1 MADQPTTVSGFPFEP
16 VYGPEHL
23 EDFEPATSLGA
34 PGEYPYTRGPYATMY
49 RGRPWTIRQYA
60 GFGTAEETNR
70 RYHYLLEQGTT
81 GLSVAFDLPTQMGLD
96 SDHAKAEG
104 EVGKVGVAIDTVED
118 MRALFDGIP
127 LDQVS
132 TSMTINAPAAL
143 LLLLYELVGEEQG
156 VDPADLRGTIQNDV
170 LKEYIARGTY
180 IYPPKPSLRLIS
192 DTFGYCAERLPSFNT
207 ISISGYHIGEAG
219 ATPAQEI
226 AFTLANGIAYVQAAV
241 DAGLDV
247 DTFAPRLSFFFV
259 SRTQILEEV
268 AKFRAARRMY
278 ARIMRERFGAED
290 PKSMQLRFHTQ
301 TAGVQ
306 LTAQQ
311 AHVNL
316 IRVAVQ
322 ALAATLGG
330 TQSLH
335 TNSYDEALALPSE
348 HAASLAV
355 RTQQVLQHE
364 TDVTATVDALA
375 GSYAIESMT
384 DEVERL
390 ATDYIERIDELGGA
404 VEAIEAGF
412 QKREIENAAYQ
423 LARSIED
430 EEQIVVGVNRYQVE
444 EEQEVE
450 LQRADEE
457 AVERQIERTQR
468 VMEQTKQVLSGN
480 VHIPNRLV
488 SLFDPDARPIRKG
501 KLKAPTEFG
510 YKVSVTDD
518 ERGFVTDY
526 ALTEGNPSDQS
537 LLVPAIERHIQ
548 RVSKA
553 PKGVAAD
560 RGMVSPQADEAIKDW
575 APGGVICPRQA
586 S

>member
-1 MADQPTTVSGFPFEP
+1 MSASNPDERTSVSDFEIP
-16 VYGPEHL
+16 VVYRPDTL
-23 EDFEPATSLGA
+23 EDWDPEQQLGE
-34 PGEYPYTRGPYATMY
+34 PGEYPYTRGPYSTMY

-70 RYHYLLEQGTT
+70 RYRYLLDQGTT
-81 GLSVAFDLPTQMGLD
+81 GLSVAFDLPTQMGYD
-96 SDHAKAEG
+96 SDADRAQG

-118 MRALFDGIP
+118 MEVLFDGIP

-156 VDPADLRGTIQNDV
+156 VDPAKLRGTIQNDV

-180 IYPPKPSLRLIS
+180 IYPPKQSLRLIA
-192 DTFGYCAERLPSFNT
+192 DTFGYCAENLPNFNT

-219 ATPAQEI
+219 ATPVQEI
-226 AFTLANGIAYVQAAV
+226 AFTLANAIAYISTAV

-247 DTFAPRLSFFFV
+247 DRFAPRLSFFFV
-259 SRTQILEEV
+259 SRTTLLEEI

-278 ARIMRERFGAED
+278 ARIMKERFGAQDE
-290 PKSMQLRFHTQ
+290 KSLQLRFHTQ

-348 HAASLAV
+348 HAATLAV

-364 TDVTATVDALA
+364 TDVTDTVDPLA

-384 DEVERL
+384 DEIERL
-390 ATDYIERIDELGGA
+390 AMDYIDRIDEMGGA
-404 VEAIEAGF
+404 VEAIEDGF
-412 QKREIENAAYQ
+412 QKREIENASYDLQ
-423 LARSIED
+423 RRIEQG
-430 EEQIVVGVNRYQVE
+430 EEIVVGVNRYKVS
-444 EEQEVE
+444 EEQDVE

-457 AVERQIERTQR
+457 AIERQIERTQR
-468 VMEQTKQVLSGN
+468 IRAERDQGAVDEALGALRAAAGSSENLLPPMKEALRRRATIGEVCDVL
-480 VHIPNRLV
+480 R
-488 SLFDPDARPIRKG
+488 
-501 KLKAPTEFG
+501 
-510 YKVSVTDD
+510 D
-518 ERGFVTDY
+518 EWGTY
-526 ALTEGNPSDQS
+526 
-537 LLVPAIERHIQ
+537 VPA
-548 RVSKA
+548 
-553 PKGVAAD
+553 D
-560 RGMVSPQADEAIKDW
+560 TM
-575 APGGVICPRQA
+575 
-586 S
+586 